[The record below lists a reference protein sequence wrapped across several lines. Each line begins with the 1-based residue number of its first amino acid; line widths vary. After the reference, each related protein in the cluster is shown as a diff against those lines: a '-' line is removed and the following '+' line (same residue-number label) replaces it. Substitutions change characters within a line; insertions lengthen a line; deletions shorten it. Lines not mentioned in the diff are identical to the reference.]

1 MLNAVKDWL
10 ISLVVNFILDQIKS
24 GAVKGMAE
32 RLQCTIQP
40 VIQSWKAEVIQRL
53 KAEAAQTKDTKLDDA
68 IVEAVDVFLSALVNA
83 GSSQCK
89 VPVSK

>member
-10 ISLVVNFILDQIKS
+10 ISLVVNYILDQIKS
-24 GAVKGMAE
+24 GAVKVMAE

-53 KAEAAQTKDTKLDDA
+53 KAEAAQTRDTKLDDA
-68 IVEAVDVFLSALVNA
+68 IVEAVDVFLSALVSA
-83 GSSQCK
+83 GSSTCK
-89 VPVSK
+89 PNVSK